1 MSSNV
6 FGLYR
11 VNFDYRHVGKAEDWV
26 GSYRK
31 DVDSTDIMNLSL
43 SKNLFGIEW
52 ALNGTNLTD
61 EVYQKPFGYNQ
72 IGRKFGIS
80 LKSKY

>member
-1 MSSNV
+1 MLSLSSLGSTGGFSMSNT
-6 FGLYR
+6 L
-11 VNFDYRHVGKAEDWV
+11 
-26 GSYRK
+26 
-31 DVDSTDIMNLSL
+31 TCL